1 MGRVICFGATGYTGR
16 LTAHALAS
24 AGLPLV
30 LAGRTI
36 GRLSE
41 LADDLAH
48 YGARPSIATADV
60 TDAASVRALLES
72 PDDVIV
78 TTVGP
83 FVRLGDAALE
93 AAVDAGA
100 AYVDS
105 TGEPPFVRR
114 VFEDAGPR
122 AETTGARLLT
132 AFGYDYVPG
141 NLAGAL
147 VLDRCRER
155 GTPAGKV
162 EVGYFVKGNLGISS
176 GTRASAAGILLER
189 SFAFTRG
196 AVRTVSSGGSVRRF
210 DVGGGRQWEGL
221 AIGGSEHFT
230 LPRLDPALTEV
241 GVYLG
246 WAGRWTR
253 AVSVGATALGAVSA
267 IPGVRSGLG
276 KALAKRAGDVT
287 GEGPS
292 AAQRAGGRSI
302 AVARAYDLVG
312 RPITSVRVEGPT
324 PYELTAELLAWAAA
338 KLLVGGREV
347 RAGALGPADAFG
359 FEALRDG
366 CAAMGLVPVT

>member
-16 LTAHALAS
+16 LTAHALAA
-24 AGLPLV
+24 AGVPLV

-36 GRLSE
+36 SRLSE
-41 LADDLAH
+41 LAEDLAH
-48 YGARPSIATADV
+48 YGTRPTIATADV
-60 TDAASVRALLES
+60 ADRASVRALIES
-72 PDDVIV
+72 ADDVLV

-83 FVRLGDAALE
+83 FVRLGDAALD
-93 AAVDAGA
+93 AAIDAGA

-114 VFEDAGPR
+114 VFEEAGPR
-122 AETTGARLLT
+122 AEKNGARLLT

-147 VLDRCRER
+147 VLERCRAR
-155 GTPAGKV
+155 GIPAGRV

-189 SFAFTRG
+189 SFAFAGGR
-196 AVRTVSSGGSVRRF
+196 VRTGTSGTSVRRF

-230 LPRLDPALTEV
+230 LPRLEPSLTDV

-253 AVSVGATALGAVSA
+253 AVSAGSTVLGVVSA
-267 IPGVRSGLG
+267 IPGVRRGLG
-276 KALAKRAGDVT
+276 SALARRTGDVT

-338 KLLVGGREV
+338 KFLVGGGAV
-347 RAGALGPADAFG
+347 RPGALGPVDAFG
-359 FEALRDG
+359 LDALRTG